1 MVKELPVLETV
12 VDDVGRKVHAEVT
25 FAPFGLG
32 DD

>member
-1 MVKELPVLETV
+1 VVKELRVLETV